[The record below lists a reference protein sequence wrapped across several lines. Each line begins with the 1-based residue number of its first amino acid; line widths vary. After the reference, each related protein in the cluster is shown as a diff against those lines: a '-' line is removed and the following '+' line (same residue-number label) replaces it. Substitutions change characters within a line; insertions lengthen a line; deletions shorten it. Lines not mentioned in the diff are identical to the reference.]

1 MSRIGTVVR
10 EWLERGLQCRKLVCP
25 PRIHTV
31 VERKEEHPL
40 VAQPSSSPT
49 DRVVIA
55 IDPHKASWTA
65 AVIDTAL
72 QPLDVLRVEVSADGY
87 RQLRQFA
94 QLWKQ
99 PVWAI
104 EGAAGLGAPLTRQL
118 AAEGIEVI
126 DVPAKLAARVRLLS
140 TGHGRK
146 TDEADAISVGIA
158 ALTATRLNTA
168 AVEANIIAMRALV
181 EHRDDLVKTRT
192 QTVNRL
198 HVLLTHLT
206 PAGAPRGLTADRAAD
221 ILRQIRPREPAVKT
235 LRSLAVDLV
244 AEIRA
249 LDRRIAKAATDIAA
263 AVEASGSTL
272 TELSGI
278 GTLNA
283 AKIIARVGTIDRFR
297 SADAFATYTGTAPI
311 AASSGDV
318 TRHRLSRAGDRQLN
332 CCLHTMA
339 ISQIARDTPGR
350 DYYRRKRGAGKSHRE
365 ALRCLKRR
373 LSDIVYR
380 QLIRDAARPGAG
392 PGGHSGATPI
402 SSAASSNPAH

>member
-1 MSRIGTVVR
+1 VV
-10 EWLERGLQCRKLVCP
+10 
-25 PRIHTV
+25 
-31 VERKEEHPL
+31 
-40 VAQPSSSPT
+40 SSSPT

-55 IDPHKASWTA
+55 VDPHKASWTA

-72 QPLDVLRVEVSADGY
+72 QPLGVVRVEVSAHGY
-87 RQLRQFA
+87 RQLRRFA
-94 QLWKQ
+94 QRWAQ

-104 EGAAGLGAPLTRQL
+104 EGAAGLGAPLTRRL

-146 TDEADAISVGIA
+146 TDEADAVSVGIA

-168 AVEANIIAMRALV
+168 AVDATIIAMRALV

-206 PAGAPRGLTADRAAD
+206 PAGAPRGLTAHRAAD
-221 ILRQIRPREPAVKT
+221 ILRQIRPREPAGKT
-235 LRSLAVDLV
+235 LRSLAVDLI
-244 AEIRA
+244 AEIRQ
-249 LDRRIAKAATDIAA
+249 LDRRIVKAATDIAA
-263 AVEASGSTL
+263 AVESSASTL

-311 AASSGDV
+311 AASSGDI

-350 DYYRRKRGAGKSHRE
+350 DYYRRKRAAGKSHRE

-373 LSDIVYR
+373 LSDVVYR
-380 QLIRDAARPGAG
+380 QLLRDAARRKAG
-392 PGGHSGATPI
+392 PGGHSGAALT
-402 SSAASSNPAH
+402 SSAASSNPAP

>member
-1 MSRIGTVVR
+1 VV
-10 EWLERGLQCRKLVCP
+10 
-25 PRIHTV
+25 
-31 VERKEEHPL
+31 
-40 VAQPSSSPT
+40 PSST

-55 IDPHKASWTA
+55 VDPHKASWTA
-65 AVIDTAL
+65 AVIDNAL
-72 QPLDVLRVEVSADGY
+72 QPLEVVRVDVGADGY
-87 RQLRQFA
+87 RQLRRVA
-94 QLWKQ
+94 QRWTQ
-99 PVWAI
+99 SVWAI
-104 EGAAGLGAPLTRQL
+104 EGAAGLGAPLTQRL
-118 AAEGIEVI
+118 AADGIEVI
-126 DVPAKLAARVRLLS
+126 DVPAKLATRVRLLS

-146 TDEADAISVGIA
+146 TDEADAVSVGIA
-158 ALTATRLNTA
+158 AMTATRLNTA
-168 AVEANIIAMRALV
+168 AVDAAIIAMRALV

-221 ILRQIRPREPAVKT
+221 MLRQIRPRETAAKT

-244 AEIRA
+244 AEIRQ

-263 AVEASGSTL
+263 AVESSGSTL

-339 ISQIARDTPGR
+339 ISQITRDTPGR
-350 DYYRRKRGAGKSHRE
+350 GYYRRKRAAGKSHRE

-373 LSDIVYR
+373 LSDVVYR
-380 QLIRDAARPGAG
+380 QLLRDAGQRGAG
-392 PGGHSGATPI
+392 PGGHSGAALT
-402 SSAASSNPAH
+402 SSAASSNPKR

>member
-1 MSRIGTVVR
+1 M
-10 EWLERGLQCRKLVCP
+10 
-25 PRIHTV
+25 
-31 VERKEEHPL
+31 
-40 VAQPSSSPT
+40 
-49 DRVVIA
+49 
-55 IDPHKASWTA
+55 
-65 AVIDTAL
+65 
-72 QPLDVLRVEVSADGY
+72 EVSAEGY
-87 RQLRQFA
+87 RQLRRFA
-94 QLWKQ
+94 QQWKQ

-118 AAEGIEVI
+118 AADGVEVV

-158 ALTATRLNTA
+158 ARTSTQLNTA
-168 AVEANIIAMRALV
+168 AVDASIIAMRALV

-198 HVLLTHLT
+198 HMLLTHLT

-221 ILRQIRPREPAVKT
+221 ILRQIRPREPATKT

-244 AEIRA
+244 AEIRQ

-263 AVEASGSTL
+263 SVETAGSTL

-283 AKIIARVGTIDRFR
+283 AKIIARVGTVHRFR

-350 DYYRRKRGAGKSHRE
+350 DYYRRKRAAGRSHRE

-373 LSDIVYR
+373 LSDVVYR
-380 QLIRDAARPGAG
+380 QLIRDAARLGSG

-402 SSAASSNPAH
+402 PSAASSNPAR